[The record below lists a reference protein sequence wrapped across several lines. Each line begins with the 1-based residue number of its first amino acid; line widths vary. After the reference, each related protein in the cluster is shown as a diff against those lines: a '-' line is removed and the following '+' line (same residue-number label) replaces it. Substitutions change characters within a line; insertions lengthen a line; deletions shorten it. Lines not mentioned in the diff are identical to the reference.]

1 MSLAQNQTIHNSRAR
16 YLWVKNEEILE
27 QWRELTPEKQQ
38 KVLQFVQTLKSK
50 SETTAPEML
59 NLVTK
64 LYI

>member
-50 SETTAPEML
+50 SETTAPI
-59 NLVTK
+59 N
-64 LYI
+64 